1 MIAVILD
8 DQQLIAPVSLAHIR
22 DGRSQISGNFDRE
35 SARTLAVQLKSG
47 SLPVPLTLIQESN
60 VDALYGAES
69 LQRSLMAG
77 AGGPR
82 PGARVL

>member
-1 MIAVILD
+1 MTQEINIRTNPNSDEVIAVILD

-47 SLPVPLTLIQESN
+47 SLPVPLTLI
-60 VDALYGAES
+60 
-69 LQRSLMAG
+69 
-77 AGGPR
+77 
-82 PGARVL
+82 PGI